1 MNLRLRRTE
10 LFVATRN
17 EGKVAE
23 LRRTFAQLPVDV
35 LSLED
40 FARRSGVSLSALPD
54 PVESASSFEGNA
66 TIKAREYAGAC
77 DAWVLADDSGLEVDA
92 LDGAPGV
99 HSARYAGEGATD
111 ADNND
116 KLLASLAEEE
126 QRRARFRCVLVLA
139 DETGDVVHVTHGT
152 CEGTLLRA
160 PRGTGGFGYDPLFVA
175 DGETLTM
182 AELSP
187 SRKAELSHRG
197 AASRAMCEHLAR
209 TRAFG

>member
-1 MNLRLRRTE
+1 MTLRLVRSE
-10 LFVATRN
+10 LVVATRN
-17 EGKVAE
+17 VGKVRE
-23 LRRTFAQLPVDV
+23 LREVFAELPVDL

-40 FARRSGVSLSALPD
+40 FAKRRGVPLSVLPD
-54 PVESASSFEGNA
+54 PVESAATFDGNA
-66 TIKAREYAGAC
+66 TIKAREYATAC

-111 ADNND
+111 AANNH
-116 KLLASLAEEE
+116 KLLAALADVEN
-126 QRRARFRCVLVLA
+126 RGARFRCVLVLA
-139 DETGDVVHVTHGT
+139 DEVGEVIHITHGT

-160 PRGTGGFGYDPLFVA
+160 PRGSGGFGYDPLFVA

-182 AELSP
+182 AELP
-187 SRKAELSHRG
+187 PARKAELSHRG